1 MSQQQPT
8 IQRVAIIGA
17 GVIGA
22 SWAAYFLARGMHV
35 SASDPAPDAE
45 AELRR
50 LVQSFWPALQQQ
62 GLAPGASLEN
72 LRFAS
77 SIADAVADADF
88 IQENGPERLDIKH
101 DIVAQ
106 IEAATRD
113 HVIIASSSSGLLMSD
128 MQQGAKHPER
138 IVLGHPFNPPHLIP
152 LVEVV
157 AGKQTSAETV
167 ARTMAFYTAI
177 GKKPIHIRAEV
188 KGHVANRLQAA
199 LWKEACYL
207 VDQGVV
213 SVADLDVA
221 ISHGPG
227 LRWALL
233 GPFLNLHFSGG
244 VGGIGHTL
252 EHLGPPIEDWWAD
265 LGHVPLNEATRKKI
279 EQGVKEELSSY
290 DDADLKAKRDQ
301 LLITLLEAKKAVGK
315 LP

>member
-1 MSQQQPT
+1 MSQQAPT
-8 IQRVAIIGA
+8 IKRVAVIGT

-22 SWAAYFLARGMHV
+22 SWAAYFLAQGMQV
-35 SASDPAPDAE
+35 AATDPGPDAE
-45 AELRR
+45 TELRR
-50 LVQSFWPALQQQ
+50 LVHAFWPTLQEQ
-62 GLAPGASLEN
+62 GLAAGASLDR
-72 LRFAS
+72 LQFAAT
-77 SIADAVADADF
+77 IADAVADADF
-88 IQENGPERLDIKH
+88 IQENGPERLDVKH
-101 DIVAQ
+101 RIVAE
-106 IEAATRD
+106 IEAAARND
-113 HVIIASSSSGLLMSD
+113 VIIASSSSGLLMSD
-128 MQQGAKHPER
+128 MQQGAAHPGR

-157 AGKQTSAETV
+157 AGRQTSAETV

-199 LWKEACYL
+199 LWKEACHL

-244 VGGIGHTL
+244 AGGIGHTL

-265 LGHVPLNEATRKKI
+265 LGHAPLNETTRKKI
-279 EQGVKEELSSY
+279 EQGVQEELSSY
-290 DDADLKAKRDQ
+290 DEVDLKAKRDR
-301 LLITLLEAKKAVGK
+301 LLMTLLEAKKAAGK

>member
-1 MSQQQPT
+1 MNKTHSSLNR
-8 IQRVAIIGA
+8 IAIVGC

-22 SWAAYFLARGMHV
+22 SWAAYFLAQGMSV
-35 SASDPAPDAE
+35 MASDPGENAE
-45 AELRR
+45 SELYR

-62 GLAPGASLEN
+62 GLKPGASLDK
-72 LRFAS
+72 LTFAKN
-77 SIADAVADADF
+77 IQEAVRGAQF
-88 IQENGPERLDIKH
+88 VQENGPERLDIKH
-101 DIVAQ
+101 AIIAE
-106 IEAATRD
+106 IEAAADPATL
-113 HVIIASSSSGLLMSD
+113 IASSSSGLLISQI
-128 MQQGAKHPER
+128 QQGAMHPER

-157 AGKQTSAETV
+157 GGEQTSPDTV
-167 ARTMAFYTAI
+167 QRAMDFYRDI
-177 GKKPIHIRAEV
+177 GKKPIHIQVEIA
-188 KGHVANRLQAA
+188 GHVANRLQAA
-199 LWKEACYL
+199 LWKEAVYL

-244 VGGIGHTL
+244 VGGIEHFL

-265 LGHVPLNEATRKKI
+265 LGHAPLTARTQEKI
-279 EQGVKEELSSY
+279 VEGVREELTSY
-290 DDADLKAKRDQ
+290 DEAALLKKRDT
-301 LLITLLEAKKAVGK
+301 LLIALLDAKKQVGD